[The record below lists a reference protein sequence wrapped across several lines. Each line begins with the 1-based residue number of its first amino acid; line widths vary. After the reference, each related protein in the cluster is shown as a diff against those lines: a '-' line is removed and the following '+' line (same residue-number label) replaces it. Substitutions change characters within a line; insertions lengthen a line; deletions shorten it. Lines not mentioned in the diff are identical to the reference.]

1 MLVKKTVA
9 IIIALVTI
17 LSLVL
22 SACGGGAKAQPI
34 TLRIGW
40 AGSIRRLRRGF
51 VADDDS
57 LAVEVIAAAM
67 NGTHNFLGQKHT
79 SRYLKSGEV
88 LLTRLAERGT
98 WEMWDNCGRKGMA
111 ERAQAEAER
120 ILREHQV
127 PPLEAIQEKELE
139 ALMAAAE
146 SELVKR

>member
-1 MLVKKTVA
+1 ML
-9 IIIALVTI
+9 
-17 LSLVL
+17 
-22 SACGGGAKAQPI
+22 
-34 TLRIGW
+34 
-40 AGSIRRLRRGF
+40 
-51 VADDDS
+51 
-57 LAVEVIAAAM
+57 
-67 NGTHNFLGQKHT
+67 TH
-79 SRYLKSGEV
+79 
-88 LLTRLAERGT
+88 LAERGT